1 MTRVSV
7 FGLTTFLFAPACM
20 AAPISTQYSDLTR
33 RTDVLP
39 EPPRS
44 ARAAAEA
51 TAEDER
57 ALEQEARLDVILR
70 IALARNPDVQ
80 EAQERL
86 RASLQRVPAAS
97 RLPDLEL
104 KYEQWGV
111 PLGRPYA
118 LGDANTLMFGLRQTF
133 PAPGSLDARSRAALE
148 QSEIALQTRDA
159 RAQDIVQ
166 QVRRAY
172 YEHYRAD
179 REYHIHLEHVE
190 IASRIV
196 DLARTNYQAGRG
208 TQQDVLRAIVE
219 LSRLHNDIAA
229 IEQQR
234 KSARALLNT
243 LMARGPDAPLGPPPE
258 FDPTQAV
265 VRTEELDK
273 LLQEKRP
280 ELVAATRSVRRS
292 EAAVDAA
299 RSTANWPSFM
309 VGADYWYM
317 PTMEAPHAYG
327 AMVSINLPWL
337 NPRHREEVREAE
349 HTLAADKRALEST
362 RNVALFQLRDAW
374 ARYEAARESFTI
386 IDRDLLPQ
394 TQQSY
399 DAAQAAF
406 AAGRDDALSLFDA
419 LRSYLQVRLE
429 RSRALARLETSLAD
443 LERAVGA
450 SIHSEKGATK

>member
-1 MTRVSV
+1 M
-7 FGLTTFLFAPACM
+7 FLFAPACM
-20 AAPISTQYSDLTR
+20 ASQTRSQYADLTR
-33 RTDVLP
+33 LADVSP

-44 ARAAAEA
+44 ARVAEA
-51 TAEDER
+51 TADDER
-57 ALEQEARLDVILR
+57 QLAQEVRLDTILR

-97 RLPDLEL
+97 RLPDLEF

-118 LGDANTLMFGLRQTF
+118 LGDAQTLMFGLRQTF
-133 PAPGSLDARSRAALE
+133 PAPGSLGARSRAALE
-148 QSEIALQTRDA
+148 ESQIALQTRNA
-159 RAQDIVQ
+159 RAQDIVV

-172 YEHYRAD
+172 YEYYRAD
-179 REYHIHLEHVE
+179 REYRIHLEHVD
-190 IASRIV
+190 IATRIV

-229 IEQQR
+229 IEQQK
-234 KSARALLNT
+234 KSSRVLLNT
-243 LMARGPDAPLGPPPE
+243 LMARAPDAPLGAPPDFE
-258 FDPTQAV
+258 PTQATA
-265 VRTEELDK
+265 RMDELERI
-273 LLQEKRP
+273 LETKRP
-280 ELVAATRSVRRS
+280 ELVAASRAVRRS
-292 EAAVDAA
+292 EAGVDAA

-317 PTMEAPHAYG
+317 PTTGSPHAYS
-327 AMVSINLPWL
+327 AMVSVNLPWL

-349 HTLAADKRALEST
+349 HVLAADRKALEST
-362 RNVALFQLRDAW
+362 RNVALYQLRDAQ

-394 TQQSY
+394 AQQSY
-399 DAAQAAF
+399 EVAQSAF
-406 AAGRDDALSLFDA
+406 AAGKGDALSLFDS

-443 LERAVGA
+443 LERAVGTEVRTLRPSDKEA
-450 SIHSEKGATK
+450 QP